1 MYNFLYENI
10 PTIQCQRTQRGLYYK
25 QQECLILLDELFHHM
40 DDDLPRFD
48 IFLFIFLAAVV
59 VTRLQ
64 NRKKKKGKI
73 NNRKSNFDCWTP
85 PAEEKLGCAH
95 QSKLDFL
102 LYEIPTTIP
111 LKKSQPHQPL
121 KRLYIKKKKRDFF
134 LSIYSFEQ
142 RDTSS
147 QWEES
152 TILSCIMHVVNR
164 KTGANNNK

>member
-1 MYNFLYENI
+1 MYNFLYENV

-111 LKKSQPHQPL
+111 LKKKSTTPTLETPL
-121 KRLYIKKKKRDFF
+121 KKKKKKEIFF

-142 RDTSS
+142 RDKGRPNGRSLQSYRVLCT
-147 QWEES
+147 
-152 TILSCIMHVVNR
+152 L
-164 KTGANNNK
+164 